1 MKDKIYQN
9 LFEFIDS
16 EGSFTES
23 ETEVATDTTMYS
35 TVEDKQENLRGQWI
49 A

>member
-9 LFEFIDS
+9 LFEFI
-16 EGSFTES
+16 GNFTQS

-35 TVEDKQENLRGQWI
+35 TVEDKQKNLSGQ
-49 A
+49 